1 MRPPSGGREQTW
13 AHPAQT
19 PGLLLQGL
27 RAPVPPGTFCSC
39 KKYPKTRQHPWFWNP
54 LSNRSLSNLD
64 GTLPLNQKILRAS
77 NLSQVSIPTSAVT
90 LLKRVDESICFA
102 NEKYLSSRG
111 PTGGVRQSPDRL
123 RGSRRQKE
131 TFSGNVPS
139 KSNCVR
145 LGKSR
150 GPAQRG
156 LALFRFTFVRTKVNP
171 GLGRGGPGK
180 NRAWGRAAPGK
191 LKAEASRL
199 RV

>member
-39 KKYPKTRQHPWFWNP
+39 KKYPKTRQNPWFWNP

-156 LALFRFTFVRTKVNP
+156 LALFRFTFVRTARRP
-171 GLGRGGPGK
+171 LSSSPPAGRSNERK
-180 NRAWGRAAPGK
+180 
-191 LKAEASRL
+191 
-199 RV
+199 